1 MRSAD
6 ITKSAGLSGDSPRTG
21 GNFVVFIAPGW
32 TRIMRATPLARRSD
46 DGVRGLKHSHG
57 RGLERTQAPFQL
69 STWAEAAEGLPPG
82 LYYLN

>member
-6 ITKSAGLSGDSPRTG
+6 ITNSAGNRGDLSRAGER
-21 GNFVVFIAPGW
+21 FVVFVAPGW

-46 DGVRGLKHSHG
+46 DDVRGVKHSHG

>member
-6 ITKSAGLSGDSPRTG
+6 NTNLAGKRETLSRAAER
-21 GNFVVFIAPGW
+21 FVVFVAPGW
-32 TRIMRATPLARRSD
+32 ARIMRATPLARRSED
-46 DGVRGLKHSHG
+46 EVRGLKHSHG

>member
-6 ITKSAGLSGDSPRTG
+6 FTNIPGKREILARAGER
-21 GNFVVFIAPGW
+21 FVVFVAPGW

-57 RGLERTQAPFQL
+57 RGVERTQAPLQT

>member
-6 ITKSAGLSGDSPRTG
+6 ITKLAGNRADVSRAGER
-21 GNFVVFIAPGW
+21 FVVFIAPGW
-32 TRIMRATPLARRSD
+32 ARIMRATPLARRSD
-46 DGVRGLKHSHG
+46 DEVRALKRSHG